1 MKKLI
6 LFFFGIFFSAI
17 VFSQTEKEVD
27 HQVQFWTSINS
38 TMRLYNHWGVMGDFH
53 IRRSDVIKDPNFYFV
68 RVGGVYWINDKIS
81 LAGGGALLWL
91 AQTQEE
97 WNYFSLEK
105 RIFQQLLWRSV
116 NGKAR
121 FLQRVR
127 IEQRWH
133 TINNLNGSVD
143 RVRFSNRLRFL
154 FSASIKI
161 FEKETAP
168 RLVLADEV
176 LIHFGPEIVYN
187 TFDQNRFFVGFNQRI
202 NKNLVFDYGYMAV
215 FQQKYS
221 GYQYDL
227 NHTIRLF
234 FYYSPDF
241 RKKREEELPHYP
253 VSGSM
258 E

>member
-1 MKKLI
+1 VL
-6 LFFFGIFFSAI
+6 LFFGICFSAMI
-17 VFSQTEKEVD
+17 FSQTEKEIEHKV
-27 HQVQFWTSINS
+27 HFWTSINS
-38 TMRLYNHWGVMGDFH
+38 TMRLHNHWGVMGDFH
-53 IRRSDVIKDPNFYFV
+53 IRRGDIIKDPNFYFL
-68 RVGGVYWINDKIS
+68 RIGGVYWINDKIS
-81 LAGGGALLWL
+81 LAGGGAVLWL
-91 AQTQEE
+91 ANIQSDET
-97 WNYFSLEK
+97 YFSLE
-105 RIFQQLLWRSV
+105 RRVFQQLLWRNV

-127 IEQRWH
+127 NEQRWH
-133 TINNLNGSVD
+133 DISNEDGSYD
-143 RVRFSNRLRFL
+143 RTRFSNRVRYL
-154 FSASIKI
+154 FSASIKV
-161 FEKETAP
+161 FEKESAP
-168 RLVLADEV
+168 RLVLADEI
-176 LIHFGPEIVYN
+176 LFHSGSEIVYN

-202 NKNLVFDYGYMAV
+202 NKNIVFDYGYMAV

-241 RKKREEELPHYP
+241 RKRKEEDLPHYP